1 MQVSRRIYLG
11 IKMLESPDY
20 RHRPVLLEQA
30 VRYLVVDPQGTYADV
45 TFGGGGHSRRILEA
59 LDEGGI
65 LYAFDRDRDVLNNLP
80 GDPRLRFVLSDFR
93 YLTKYLRYFK
103 VDGLHGILADLGL
116 SSFHLDVPGRGF
128 SFQAGR
134 DLDMRM
140 NQRQKLK
147 ARNVVMEYPEEALAR
162 IFSEYGEL
170 TNARVMAASLV
181 KERKQRAFNTC
192 ADLAQWAG
200 AFAYGKH
207 QQFLARVFQA
217 IRIEV
222 NDEISSLSALML
234 QSAESL
240 RPGGRL
246 VVISYHSL
254 EDRLVKHWM
263 RSGAPD
269 GEPSMTPPFE
279 PLLSKAIVPD
289 DEELKLNPR
298 SRSAKM
304 RVAVRK

>member
-30 VRYLVVDPQGTYADV
+30 VRHLVVDPQGTYADV

-59 LDEGGI
+59 LGEGGI
-65 LYAFDRDRDVLNNLP
+65 LYAFDRDRDVLQNLP
-80 GDPRLRFVLSDFR
+80 DDPRLRFVLSDFR

-103 VDGLHGILADLGL
+103 ADGLHGLLADLGL

-128 SFQAGR
+128 SFQAGGE
-134 DLDMRM
+134 LDMRM

-147 ARNVVMEYPEEALAR
+147 ARTVVMEYPEESLVR

-170 TNARVMAASLV
+170 TNARVMAASLIR
-181 KERKQRAFNTC
+181 ERRQRAFVTC
-192 ADLAQWAG
+192 ADLAKWAG

-222 NDEISSLSALML
+222 NDELGALSDLMR
-234 QSAESL
+234 QSAECL

-269 GEPSMTPPFE
+269 GDSSQTPPFE
-279 PLLSKAIVPD
+279 PLLSKARVPD
-289 DEELKLNPR
+289 EEEQKSNPR
-298 SRSAKM
+298 SRSAKL